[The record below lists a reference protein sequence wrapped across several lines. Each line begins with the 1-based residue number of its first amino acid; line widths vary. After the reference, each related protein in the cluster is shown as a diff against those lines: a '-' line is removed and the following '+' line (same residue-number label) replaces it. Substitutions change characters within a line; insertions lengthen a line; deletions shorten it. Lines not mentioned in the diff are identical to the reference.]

1 MNIPKSAIRP
11 FGIIGI
17 PSVKIMMGHMTELNS
32 LIEQDDFIQELL
44 AYAEILMSVGVDIQ
58 TISESVC
65 DLATT
70 LGAIDLTI
78 EYFRNPLSNQE
89 TAFFFEYSYKGL
101 VGRRLFA
108 RPRKLA

>member
-1 MNIPKSAIRP
+1 MNIPESAIKP
-11 FGIIGI
+11 FGVIGI
-17 PSVKIMMGHMTELNS
+17 PSVKTVMGHLAELSS
-32 LIEQDDFIQELL
+32 LIEQDAFIKELIS
-44 AYAEILMSVGVDIQ
+44 YAEMLMSIGVDIQ

-78 EYFRNPLSNQE
+78 EYFRNPLSNE
-89 TAFFFEYSYKGL
+89 STAFFFEYSYKG
-101 VGRRLFA
+101 VTDKRLFS